1 MYREVSML
9 NVLLLYLASFFLV
22 FWGTA
27 HLFPTKS
34 VVTEFGDISL
44 DNQRS
49 GASVLIILGLYL

>member
-1 MYREVSML
+1 ML